1 MSVTYMYIYV
11 YERCGVREKRYVG
24 VGVREIA
31 DVKVLCI
38 IKVLQS
44 ALCMYVY
51 TYVNVHIEQSMA
63 ASAVQVIDNY
73 VTYVRT

>member
-1 MSVTYMYIYV
+1 MW
-11 YERCGVREKRYVG
+11 
-24 VGVREIA
+24 GVREIA

-38 IKVLQS
+38 VKVLQS

-51 TYVNVHIEQSMA
+51 TYINVHIEQSMA